1 MSGGGQW
8 FLSKKI
14 AVSFHTVVGLPP
26 AYGRRTG
33 VEKDSL
39 FSKKLLLILNEGFY

>member
-1 MSGGGQW
+1 MPGGGQW
-8 FLSKKI
+8 FLVKI
-14 AVSFHTVVGLPP
+14 AVSFHPLVGFPP

-39 FSKKLLLILNEGFY
+39 FSKKLLMILNEGFY